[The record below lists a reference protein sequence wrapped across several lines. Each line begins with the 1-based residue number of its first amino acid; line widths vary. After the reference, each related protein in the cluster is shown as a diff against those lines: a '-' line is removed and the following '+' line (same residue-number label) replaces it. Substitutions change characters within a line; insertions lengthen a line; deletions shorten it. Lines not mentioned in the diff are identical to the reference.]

1 VHKKSAEDATRRL
14 LKVARD
20 HEKAAA
26 EVTQLRLLVSEA
38 ERQQADLSAQIAAA
52 QHEAA
57 EATALYQAHKG
68 EVRSPWMATDCVT
81 DCVPRGTRARCDLA
95 FDNDLA
101 RSRLLQRLRTG
112 VRLLRSFS

>member
-68 EVRSPWMATDCVT
+68 EVRSPLMATDCAT
-81 DCVPRGTRARCDLA
+81 TRQ
-95 FDNDLA
+95 
-101 RSRLLQRLRTG
+101 RSRAISPPAATAHWSAPAEELLM
-112 VRLLRSFS
+112 SFQ

>member
-38 ERQQADLSAQIAAA
+38 ERQQADLSAQIAVA

-68 EVRSPWMATDCVT
+68 EVRSPLMAT
-81 DCVPRGTRARCDLA
+81 ARLL
-95 FDNDLA
+95 DNDLA

-112 VRLLRSFS
+112 VRLLMSFS

>member
-1 VHKKSAEDATRRL
+1 MHKKSAEDATRRL

-26 EVTQLRLLVSEA
+26 EVTQLRLLASEA
-38 ERQQADLSAQIAAA
+38 ERQQADLCAQIAAA

-68 EVRSPWMATDCVT
+68 EVRSPLMAT

-95 FDNDLA
+95 SSLIRCDRFRRRLTSCNSSGA
-101 RSRLLQRLRTG
+101 RTPW
-112 VRLLRSFS
+112 

>member
-38 ERQQADLSAQIAAA
+38 ERQQADLSAQIAAIHA
-52 QHEAA
+52 SRRHS
-57 EATALYQAHKG
+57 G
-68 EVRSPWMATDCVT
+68 R
-81 DCVPRGTRARCDLA
+81 PRPVLH
-95 FDNDLA
+95 
-101 RSRLLQRLRTG
+101 
-112 VRLLRSFS
+112 